1 MIQQLQAS
9 LAREREKAT
18 SVEKELRAE
27 IEKVF
32 FETCLWLDLNMV
44 DFQVG
49 SLNRE
54 QQAVMQTNMN
64 KAPASQT
71 EAYMQ
76 HELTR

>member
-32 FETCLWLDLNMV
+32 FETCLWLDLM
-44 DFQVG
+44 
-49 SLNRE
+49 
-54 QQAVMQTNMN
+54 
-64 KAPASQT
+64 
-71 EAYMQ
+71 
-76 HELTR
+76 

>member
-32 FETCLWLDLNMV
+32 LKYVFGLI
-44 DFQVG
+44 
-49 SLNRE
+49 
-54 QQAVMQTNMN
+54 
-64 KAPASQT
+64 
-71 EAYMQ
+71 
-76 HELTR
+76 LTWSIFRWGA